1 MKSYEEMTE
10 SVLMRRDNYI
20 SEKKIR
26 MKKVKRAAVS
36 VVCVSLVCLCTL
48 LIVGEIRNKPTA
60 SGTMGS
66 FYSGGEGRTETEEK
80 IAINE
85 VKYEDF
91 VLVGVYS
98 PESYDIT
105 VLNEREAAEH
115 LGKELDF
122 SFLPD
127 YLKASYS
134 NSQNEIYRDKNTGKV
149 VDGGIPFTYWNE
161 YGEDKLPISVG
172 CGGKGI
178 SFTVCRE
185 DEAMLDRYKWPE
197 SAKAS
202 YFGEERVLIAV
213 YEMEALGEYDSDTW
227 ETEIIPYN
235 VYVAKFSSGGL
246 RFIVTAVN
254 FTDDEFIEI
263 LTDFINTN
271 KG

>member
-10 SVLMRRDNYI
+10 SVLKRRDNYI
-20 SEKKIR
+20 NEKKIK
-26 MKKVKRAAVS
+26 MKKVKRVAVS
-36 VVCVSLVCLCTL
+36 VICVALVCLCAL
-48 LIVGEIRNKPTA
+48 LIVEEIRNKPII
-60 SGTMGS
+60 SGTMGN

-105 VLNEREAAEH
+105 VLNEREAAEY
-115 LGKELDF
+115 LGKKLDF
-122 SFLPD
+122 SFLSD

-149 VDGGIPFTYWNE
+149 VDGGITFTYWNK

-172 CGGKGI
+172 YGGKGI

-185 DEAMLDRYKWPE
+185 DEAMPDRYEWPE
-197 SAKAS
+197 NAKAS
-202 YFGEERVLIAV
+202 YFGEERVLIAKLK
-213 YEMEALGEYDSDTW
+213 METLGEYDY
-227 ETEIIPYN
+227 ETGEAEIIPYN
-235 VYVAKFSSGGL
+235 EYAAEFSCDGL
-246 RFIVTAVN
+246 RFVVTADN
-254 FTDDEFIEI
+254 FTDDEFVK
-263 LTDFINTN
+263 LLNDFINAN
-271 KG
+271 

>member
-10 SVLMRRDNYI
+10 SVLKRRDNYI

-36 VVCVSLVCLCTL
+36 VTCVSLVCLCTL
-48 LIVGEIRNKPTA
+48 LIVEEIRNKPTA

-85 VKYEDF
+85 VKYENFILD
-91 VLVGVYS
+91 GVYS
-98 PESYDIT
+98 PKSYDIT

-115 LGKELDF
+115 LGKKLDF

-149 VDGGIPFTYWNE
+149 VDGGITFTYWNE

-172 CGGKGI
+172 YGGKGI

-185 DEAMLDRYKWPE
+185 DEAMLDRYEWPE
-197 SAKAS
+197 NAKAS